1 MSFIFKGRLE
11 GGLCSDC
18 CESLSDVTVRL
29 YRHAPD
35 TNVTALAVAS
45 PNDTLALLT
54 DEQVRAK
61 AGLLIAEVQ
70 TDANG
75 AFSFDLGASQSYR
88 GEAFEVDVYCGTV
101 PHRKSNARATSARQF
116 SITTLQPAWKG
127 GDGNFVA
134 IWSYCVPSRFWCWL
148 RGLFD
153 AWVICGRLTT
163 CQDGTPIVGAVVNAI
178 DVDWIQDDP
187 LGSATTDGAGKF
199 RIDYASADFK
209 VTPFSPFINLESVG
223 GPDVYFKVT
232 LAADTII
239 DEPPSTGRKPG
250 RENVGPCFCVALCTD
265 KVQTQPETVPHWQQV
280 WGFDIHPDAGLPGS
294 QFSVEGYAGGASNS
308 FVFGDANYLGG
319 VQLNGNCPLT
329 NVAAPSDSLEY
340 RFLVGE
346 WTWSGA
352 PDDPTTIPSVAPAS
366 PAPVLQIRTTTV
378 GYVSYTDGHG
388 VYSWADVNI
397 DNGDVQPGGWIRING
412 KSVTVDMHDGT
423 TSVVTVNGGNFLRT
437 NALMVMNSTAITSE
451 HAAKLP
457 GGLAQTAA
465 GSSLTN
471 AQKEPIRRYSLQ
483 FEVRDATTLATIYTD
498 ALSSIILDN
507 SNVIAALD
515 LEELFLNLC
524 NPLGGAASAH
534 ILYTVDHPHMNNFN
548 VQISNNGGIVHP
560 APPLP
565 NGSFLPG
572 PNFFF
577 RGGAGGPHNA
587 TNTGGFAVDITAD
600 PACAYRV
607 RLSWITREYLTST
620 NWIDVL
626 YCKS

>member
-1 MSFIFKGRLE
+1 
-11 GGLCSDC
+11 
-18 CESLSDVTVRL
+18 
-29 YRHAPD
+29 
-35 TNVTALAVAS
+35 
-45 PNDTLALLT
+45 
-54 DEQVRAK
+54 
-61 AGLLIAEVQ
+61 
-70 TDANG
+70 
-75 AFSFDLGASQSYR
+75 
-88 GEAFEVDVYCGTV
+88 
-101 PHRKSNARATSARQF
+101 
-116 SITTLQPAWKG
+116 
-127 GDGNFVA
+127 
-134 IWSYCVPSRFWCWL
+134 
-148 RGLFD
+148 
-153 AWVICGRLTT
+153 
-163 CQDGTPIVGAVVNAI
+163 
-178 DVDWIQDDP
+178 
-187 LGSATTDGAGKF
+187 
-199 RIDYASADFK
+199 
-209 VTPFSPFINLESVG
+209 
-223 GPDVYFKVT
+223 
-232 LAADTII
+232 
-239 DEPPSTGRKPG
+239 
-250 RENVGPCFCVALCTD
+250 
-265 KVQTQPETVPHWQQV
+265 VPHWQQV

-423 TSVVTVNGGNFLRT
+423 TSAVTVNGGNFLRT